1 MLMSRATRAN
11 VKRRMGVLF
20 IERKYRTR
28 YEVTESGEE
37 VAKRIPYD
45 EKKLLTAPVI
55 QSALGAQFQIT
66 GLDNP
71 GEASEL
77 ALMLRAGA
85 LAAPITFVE
94 ERTVGPS
101 LGAENIR
108 LGTKSVQ
115 VGLALVVV
123 FMMLYYRVFGVAAV
137 LALSANLVLLVAIM
151 SFLGAT
157 LTLPGIAGI
166 VLTVGMAVDANVLIF
181 ARIREEVRGGA
192 PPQTAIGQGFDRAVV
207 TILDANIT
215 TLIVAIIL
223 YAIGTGPVKGLC
235 GHAVRG
241 DYHLDVVV
249 HYRNESTD
257 QFILRRSKSAG
268 AVNWGRRRY
277 QGRAAGG
284 GGMNPIPFMKWRW
297 VAIALSGLAIVTAVA
312 SLSFQ
317 QLNWGLDFTGGTL
330 IEVAYSDSAD
340 LSSIRSVLAEEGY
353 EGAVVVSFGTD
364 RDVLVRLPDGYSDEQ
379 GALMVDKLRNS
390 TDMAIEL
397 RRIEFVG
404 PQVGDELRDDGGIAM
419 LTALGLVMLYV
430 AFRFQI
436 KFALGAV
443 FALAHDVIVTL
454 GFFSLT
460 GLEFDLTVLA
470 ALLAVVGYSLND
482 TIVVSDRIRENLRK
496 IRRAEAIDV
505 INISLTETLGRTLVT
520 SLTTLLV
527 LAALAFIRRRNDFWL
542 RGSAASGCDR
552 GNLLFDVR
560 GLHHL
565 TAARCEQRGC
575 HGARARGSG
584 PGGHA
589 ALSLSLGRLLGGCF
603 RLRLTILTRG
613 SSNDA
618 SACCYRTPHCRSHT
632 SAPRLTNP
640 SSIRRP
646 RGSAAPPR
654 RYPIR

>member
-1 MLMSRATRAN
+1 
-11 VKRRMGVLF
+11 
-20 IERKYRTR
+20 
-28 YEVTESGEE
+28 
-37 VAKRIPYD
+37 
-45 EKKLLTAPVI
+45 
-55 QSALGAQFQIT
+55 
-66 GLDNP
+66 
-71 GEASEL
+71 
-77 ALMLRAGA
+77 
-85 LAAPITFVE
+85 
-94 ERTVGPS
+94 
-101 LGAENIR
+101 
-108 LGTKSVQ
+108 
-115 VGLALVVV
+115 
-123 FMMLYYRVFGVAAV
+123 
-137 LALSANLVLLVAIM
+137 
-151 SFLGAT
+151 
-157 LTLPGIAGI
+157 
-166 VLTVGMAVDANVLIF
+166 
-181 ARIREEVRGGA
+181 
-192 PPQTAIGQGFDRAVV
+192 
-207 TILDANIT
+207 
-215 TLIVAIIL
+215 
-223 YAIGTGPVKGLC
+223 
-235 GHAVRG
+235 
-241 DYHLDVVV
+241 
-249 HYRNESTD
+249 
-257 QFILRRSKSAG
+257 
-268 AVNWGRRRY
+268 
-277 QGRAAGG
+277 
-284 GGMNPIPFMKWRW
+284 MNPIPFMKWRW

-330 IEVAYSDSAD
+330 IEVVYSDSAD

-527 LAALAFIRRRNDFWL
+527 LAALALFGGEMIFGFAVAL
-542 RGSAASGCDR
+542 LVGVTVGTYSSMYVASTT
-552 GNLLFDVR
+552 LLQLGVSKEDVMVPER
-560 GLHHL
+560 
-565 TAARCEQRGC
+565 E
-575 HGARARGSG
+575 GADQEGML
-584 PGGHA
+584 P
-589 ALSLSLGRLLGGCF
+589 
-603 RLRLTILTRG
+603 
-613 SSNDA
+613 
-618 SACCYRTPHCRSHT
+618 
-632 SAPRLTNP
+632 
-640 SSIRRP
+640 
-646 RGSAAPPR
+646 
-654 RYPIR
+654 